1 MVRAHRASTWIDAVW
16 RLLAPVLVVV
26 LVLSIGAVAP
36 APAAADSSSGNLATI
51 RQAQRNAEIAM
62 RRADKQIDRLQRQRQ
77 HHARLL
83 KAARRKLETA
93 IKVRNKAQRKADRS
107 GRLLDE
113 KEQVLARALRVHPD
127 PKGKQVA
134 DKPALRKRV
143 RKLEVEVRR
152 LQKQAQITTRKVE
165 RARDLKQARARKISK
180 ARIAARRE
188 ERERAEDKLAAR
200 ISQMLALSKERA
212 NQRIGPASARGFM
225 KPASGTISQP
235 YGCTGYIAN
244 KRHGS
249 CAHFHDGVDIATKRG
264 AKVRAS
270 ADGYVAY
277 VGFNPWDV
285 GSRAF
290 VVIIGHSGRYES
302 VYAHLMATRKVRAG
316 QRVKRGDV
324 IGVVGMTGHTSGP
337 HVHWEVSRNRQTFN
351 PFRAGR

>member
-1 MVRAHRASTWIDAVW
+1 MVRAHRASTWVDAVW
-16 RLLAPVLVVV
+16 RLLAPVLVVA
-26 LVLSIGAVAP
+26 LALSIGAAAP
-36 APAAADSSSGNLATI
+36 APVAADSSSGNVATI

-62 RRADKQIDRLQRQRQ
+62 RRVDRQIDRLQRQRR

-83 KAARRKLETA
+83 KAAKRKLDTA
-93 IKVRNKAQRKADRS
+93 IKARNKAHRKADRS
-107 GRLLDE
+107 GRRLDE
-113 KEQVLARALRVHPD
+113 REQVLARALRVHPD
-127 PKGKQVA
+127 PRGKQA
-134 DKPALRKRV
+134 TDKPALRKRV
-143 RKLEVEVRR
+143 RKLKVEVRR
-152 LQKQAQITTRKVE
+152 LQKQARTATRKVE
-165 RARDLKQARARKISK
+165 RARDLKQARARKIGK
-180 ARIAARRE
+180 ARIAARKA

-212 NQRIGPASARGFM
+212 SQGIGPASTRGFM

-235 YGCTGYIAN
+235 YGCTGYVAN

-249 CAHFHDGVDIATKRG
+249 CAHFHDGVDIATRRG
-264 AKVRAS
+264 TKVRAS

-290 VVIIGHSGRYES
+290 VVIIGHSGGYES

-337 HVHWEVSRNRQTFN
+337 HVHWEVSRNRQTLN